1 MDTLERAIY
10 DLVIA
15 NRILAHHGVFDEFG
29 HVSARHPGD
38 PGRYLLARDGAAG
51 AVEPADILQF
61 TFDSRPVADDNR
73 PLCKERFLHGAI
85 YAARPDVKSILF
97 AASDDVI
104 PFSVSATPLRPVLAT
119 VGDMGQQVPVW
130 DIAEKFGE
138 NTDLTISSPERAQ
151 DLAQRLGDHRVV
163 LIRGVGFVA
172 VGRTINDAVRK
183 SIYIPK
189 NARTLAQSIEVGT
202 DLKFISPGETNA
214 RLAIDPE
221 GHALRRGW
229 EFWAR
234 EAGCE
239 RWL

>member
-1 MDTLERAIY
+1 MDKLQRTIN

-29 HVSARHPGD
+29 HVSARHPDD
-38 PGRYLLARDGAAG
+38 PGRYLLARDCASA
-51 AVEPADILQF
+51 AVEPGDILEF
-61 TFDSRPVADDNR
+61 TLDSKSIADDNR
-73 PLCKERFLHGAI
+73 PLCRERFLHGAI

-119 VGDMGQQVPVW
+119 VGDMGQHVPVW
-130 DIAEKFGE
+130 DIAEKFGDD
-138 NTDLTISSPERAQ
+138 TDLTVSTPERAQ
-151 DLAQRLGDHRVV
+151 DLAQRLGNNRVT

-172 VGRTINDAVRK
+172 IGRTINDAVRK

-189 NARTLAQSIEVGT
+189 NARTLAQSMEVGT
-202 DLKFISPGETNA
+202 DLKFISPGETDA

-229 EFWAR
+229 EYWAR
-234 EAGCE
+234 QAGCE
-239 RWL
+239 KCL